1 MIFLQIACKAVALF
15 LHYLYTAAF
24 TWMLCEGI
32 HLYSKIVEVFSE
44 GSKMKYYYA
53 LGWGK
58 SQLWKIPFP
67 KVSHYSQTSMS
78 YHLP

>member
-1 MIFLQIACKAVALF
+1 MIIFLQIACKAVALF

-58 SQLWKIPFP
+58 LQLWFP
-67 KVSHYSQTSMS
+67 KVSHYSQTSKS
-78 YHLP
+78 DHLS

>member
-1 MIFLQIACKAVALF
+1 MQIACKAVALF

-32 HLYSKIVEVFSE
+32 HLYSKVVEVFSE

-53 LGWGK
+53 LGWGR
-58 SQLWKIPFP
+58 
-67 KVSHYSQTSMS
+67 
-78 YHLP
+78 